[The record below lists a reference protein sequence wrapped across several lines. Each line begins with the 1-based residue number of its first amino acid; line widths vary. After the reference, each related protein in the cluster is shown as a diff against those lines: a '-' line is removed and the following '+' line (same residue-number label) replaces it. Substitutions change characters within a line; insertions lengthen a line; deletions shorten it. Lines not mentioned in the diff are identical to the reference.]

1 MLVFTEEEELFP
13 FLLLLQFLPDHR
25 FKQLFLVVPRLF
37 VADEAQV
44 LKQHFP
50 AHNFSPQIL
59 INKSSNQQIIKST
72 NHQITKS
79 SNHRIIESPNHRII
93 ESSNHRIIKSTHR

>member
-59 INKSSNQQIIKST
+59 INKSSNQQIVKSIKLIST
-72 NHQITKS
+72 LVSLTS
-79 SNHRIIESPNHRII
+79 SIFCRHSPKLKQVWLCSR
-93 ESSNHRIIKSTHR
+93 S